1 MNYIS
6 TPIDFDDNQLS
17 IQPKRDLKSLRT
29 MLDNLIELIAYT
41 PRGSCSADPEF
52 GFEYWNYEYVNIQYN
67 TFNNG
72 QISTLAEGA
81 HREITKNECQESIK
95 RNLSIYAPQ
104 LKNVNVSVELIPAG
118 IKQQHTKK
126 VKSKHLV
133 SIFVIG
139 DIDNGICEEPYNKE
153 VVFLM
158 EPTIK
163 RSI

>member
-1 MNYIS
+1 MNYIG
-6 TPIDFDDNQLS
+6 TPIDFDDKLLS
-17 IQPKRDLKSLRT
+17 IQPKRDLKSLRA
-29 MLDNLIELIAYT
+29 MLNNLIELIAYT

-72 QISTLAEGA
+72 QVNTLAEGV

-95 RNLSIYAPQ
+95 RSLSIYAPQ
-104 LKNVNVSVELIPAG
+104 LKNVNVSVKLNPAG

-126 VKSKHLV
+126 VQSKHLV
-133 SIFVIG
+133 SIFVKG
-139 DIDNGICEEPYNKE
+139 DIDNGICEEPYDKE
-153 VVFLM
+153 VIFLM